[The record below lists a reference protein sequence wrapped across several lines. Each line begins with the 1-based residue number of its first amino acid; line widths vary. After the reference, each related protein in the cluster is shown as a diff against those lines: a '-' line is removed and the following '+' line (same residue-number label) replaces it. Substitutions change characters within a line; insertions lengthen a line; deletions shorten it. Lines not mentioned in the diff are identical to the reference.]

1 VSNLVVDSGRA
12 VYDIYSLLDLIA
24 SAGYFC
30 PMVMNFSSSASASIS
45 RGFPAGSFGASGALL
60 FKLAD
65 LRLPFGSK

>member
-1 VSNLVVDSGRA
+1 
-12 VYDIYSLLDLIA
+12 
-24 SAGYFC
+24 
-30 PMVMNFSSSASASIS
+30 MVMNFSSSASASIS